1 MDGSVTRARRRF
13 SGFLAAAMLASVL
26 APLLVACEGSEAL
39 YPSPARRRGDSGPRY
54 GYGETR
60 MGEPSVFGE
69 GGIFGRSSGNQQG
82 AGGGGIGV
90 NSFLWRAALDSL
102 AFMPLAS
109 ADPFGGVIV
118 TDWHS
123 LPEAPNE
130 RLKVNV
136 FIMGREL
143 RADGVRAAVFR
154 QRREANG
161 SWSDVAVEEGTVSR
175 LEDAILT
182 RARELRLAQ
191 R

>member
-1 MDGSVTRARRRF
+1 
-13 SGFLAAAMLASVL
+13 
-26 APLLVACEGSEAL
+26 
-39 YPSPARRRGDSGPRY
+39 
-54 GYGETR
+54 
-60 MGEPSVFGE
+60 
-69 GGIFGRSSGNQQG
+69 
-82 AGGGGIGV
+82 
-90 NSFLWRAALDSL
+90 
-102 AFMPLAS
+102 MPLAS

-123 LPEAPNE
+123 LPEAPSE

-136 FIMGREL
+136 FILGREL

-161 SWSDVAVEEGTVSR
+161 TWADVAVDEGTVSR

>member
-1 MDGSVTRARRRF
+1 MTVGSRRAVKF
-13 SGFLAAAMLASVL
+13 AMIAATALPLLAACSNAEYA
-26 APLLVACEGSEAL
+26 
-39 YPSPARRRGDSGPRY
+39 YPSPVRTGRDSGPSY

-60 MGEPSVFGE
+60 INQPSVFGD
-69 GGIFGRSSGNQQG
+69 GGLFGRSSNNNQG
-82 AGGGGIGV
+82 GGGGIGV
-90 NSFLWRAALDSL
+90 NNFLWRASLDSIS
-102 AFMPLAS
+102 FMPLAS

-130 RLKVNV
+130 RFKVNV
-136 FIMGREL
+136 FILGREL
-143 RADGVRAAVFR
+143 RADGIKAAVFK

-161 SWSDVAVEEGTVSR
+161 NWVDMAVDDGTTAR
-175 LEDAILT
+175 LEEAILT

>member
-1 MDGSVTRARRRF
+1 MMRVLGMRRLF
-13 SGFLAAAMLASVL
+13 LIVGLLAAG
-26 APLLVACEGSEAL
+26 LLLGACEGSEAS
-39 YPSPARRRGDSGPRY
+39 YPTKRRGESAPRY

-60 MGEPSVFGE
+60 VGQPSLFNE
-69 GGIFGRSSGNQQG
+69 GGLFGGSSSARGQQT
-82 AGGGGIGV
+82 GGGIGV
-90 NSFLWRAALDSL
+90 NNFLWRASLDSI

-123 LPEAPNE
+123 LPEAPSE

-136 FIMGREL
+136 FILGREL

-161 SWSDVAVEEGTVSR
+161 TWADVAVDEGTVSR